1 MMWLRRTRVNRGT
14 ADIQISRARVL
25 HRISGVKG
33 DLTEKQACLQLSLQ
47 APKFWAGGLFLNCE
61 LKNYING
68 LGDFVLYVDANQLK
82 AKYGNTDE
90 HGFSWLVTRRLNNDT
105 GDCTTASDAS
115 SRSYYSDTHGIWITG
130 PLTPKFCEDIQGR
143 QYNYFTVKKCTF
155 YSKQPSKINKEP
167 IGTYQLKLDNIADR
181 FKVQMLLEQVNGRR
195 PRCRYNALSITYFH

>member
-1 MMWLRRTRVNRGT
+1 MVTNLRMQLLLLLLSAILVKECNAELR
-14 ADIQISRARVL
+14 RARVL

-130 PLTPKFCEDIQGR
+130 PLTPKFCEDPKDQ
-143 QYNYFTVKKCTF
+143 TF
-155 YSKQPSKINKEP
+155 
-167 IGTYQLKLDNIADR
+167 
-181 FKVQMLLEQVNGRR
+181 
-195 PRCRYNALSITYFH
+195 